1 MVYLTS
7 TGVAAS
13 TANLFISTSNNV
25 GIGNTT
31 PPVKLWVPATS
42 TTTGI
47 GVYNGDVATII
58 GTAAGGTNAGSIQVK
73 SSGSSSA
80 IGATN
85 YTLALNPD
93 GGFVGVGTTS
103 PADLL
108 EVKGSITIAN
118 VATTQTFINMRQGLS
133 STYNCSISTYSHN
146 GDGFYDGLSLNGYDG
161 VSICTGSNTRQ
172 ERVRID
178 SAGKVGIGTTTPT
191 RPLVVNRIAG
201 GGANNPAIMIGN
213 NGIAGGLRFQTYDLA
228 QQADA
233 YMGLGTDMGGFSFEH
248 SLVFSAPTTPG
259 YTGRQT
265 IGSYDGTTYSTKMTI
280 LQSGIVQIPGQPAF
294 SAYRNAGDVGANTVF
309 ICNVVQVN
317 IGSCYNL
324 SNGRFTAPVAGTYL
338 FAFHCMATGSP
349 TTFTNIA
356 IRKNG
361 TFISFGHGDTGAYN
375 HTNAQVIT
383 TMAANDYVDAFVVGG
398 YTAIYGGGGEYN
410 NFNGHLI
417 G

>member
-1 MVYLTS
+1 L
-7 TGVAAS
+7 
-13 TANLFISTSNNV
+13 I
-25 GIGNTT
+25 IGN
-31 PPVKLWVPATS
+31 
-42 TTTGI
+42 
-47 GVYNGDVATII
+47 
-58 GTAAGGTNAGSIQVK
+58 AAGGTNAGSIQVK

-93 GGFVGVGTTS
+93 GGFVGIGTTS

-118 VATTQTFINMRQGLS
+118 VVTTQTFINMRQGLS

-178 SAGKVGIGTTTPT
+178 SAGKVGIGTTS
-191 RPLVVNRIAG
+191 PLEKLDIRGGSISMGEYFTSTGSRYVGFGYNDGSSYRCIAG
-201 GGANNPAIMIGN
+201 MEIENTTLGGNYSQK
-213 NGIAGGLRFQTYDLA
+213 LHFRTH
-228 QQADA
+228 A
-233 YMGLGTDMGGFSFEH
+233 YGAYE
-248 SLVFSAPTTPG
+248 
-259 YTGRQT
+259 GR
-265 IGSYDGTTYSTKMTI
+265 SMTI
-280 LQSGIVQIPGQPAF
+280 AEGGQVTIPRQPAF
-294 SAYRNAGDVGANTVF
+294 SAYRDAGNVPANTVF
-309 ICNVVQVN
+309 VCNNAQVN
-317 IGSCYNL
+317 TGNHYNA

-338 FAFHCMATGSP
+338 FAFHCMGSEP
-349 TTFTNIA
+349 VTTYINVA

-361 TFISFGHGDTGAYN
+361 AVISYGHGTNNGAYD
-375 HTNAQVIT
+375 HTNVQVIT
-383 TMAANDYVDAFVVGG
+383 TMAANDYVDAFVVAG
-398 YTAIYGGGGEYN
+398 YQTVYGAGNVFN

>member
-47 GVYNGDVATII
+47 GVYNSDVALII
-58 GTAAGGTNAGSIQVK
+58 GNAAGGTNAGSIQVK

-93 GGFVGVGTTS
+93 GGFVGIGTTS

-118 VATTQTFINMRQGLS
+118 VVTTQTFINMRQGLS

-178 SAGKVGIGTTTPT
+178 SAGKVGIGTTS
-191 RPLVVNRIAG
+191 PLEKLDIRGGSISMGEYFTSTGSRYVGFGYNDGSSYRCIAG
-201 GGANNPAIMIGN
+201 MEIENTTLGGNYSQK
-213 NGIAGGLRFQTYDLA
+213 LHFRTH
-228 QQADA
+228 A
-233 YMGLGTDMGGFSFEH
+233 YGAYE
-248 SLVFSAPTTPG
+248 
-259 YTGRQT
+259 GR
-265 IGSYDGTTYSTKMTI
+265 SMTI
-280 LQSGIVQIPGQPAF
+280 AEGGQVTIPRQPAF

-317 IGSCYNL
+317 IGSYYNS

-398 YTAIYGGGGEYN
+398 YTAIYGGDGAYN

>member
-1 MVYLTS
+1 MTIDQ
-7 TGVAAS
+7 
-13 TANLFISTSNNV
+13 N
-25 GIGNTT
+25 GN
-31 PPVKLWVPATS
+31 
-42 TTTGI
+42 
-47 GVYNGDVATII
+47 
-58 GTAAGGTNAGSIQVK
+58 
-73 SSGSSSA
+73 
-80 IGATN
+80 
-85 YTLALNPD
+85 
-93 GGFVGVGTTS
+93 
-103 PADLL
+103 
-108 EVKGSITIAN
+108 
-118 VATTQTFINMRQGLS
+118 
-133 STYNCSISTYSHN
+133 
-146 GDGFYDGLSLNGYDG
+146 
-161 VSICTGSNTRQ
+161 
-172 ERVRID
+172 
-178 SAGKVGIGTTTPT
+178 VGIGTTSPT

-228 QQADA
+228 QQPDA
-233 YMGLGTDMGGFSFEH
+233 YMGLGTDMGGNSFEH
-248 SLVFSAPTTPG
+248 SLVFPAPTTPG

-317 IGSCYNL
+317 IGSYYNS

-398 YTAIYGGGGEYN
+398 YTAIYGGDGAYN